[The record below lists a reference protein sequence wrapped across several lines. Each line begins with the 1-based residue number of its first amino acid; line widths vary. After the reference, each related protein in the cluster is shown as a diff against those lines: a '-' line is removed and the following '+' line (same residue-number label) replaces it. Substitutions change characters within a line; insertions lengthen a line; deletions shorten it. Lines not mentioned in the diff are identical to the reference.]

1 MNDVK
6 QRDNCIKEVK
16 LMEKLDH
23 RHITKY
29 IESFIQ
35 DNEMFIAV
43 EWAEKGDLKEFIKNV
58 RERGEQIPEKTVW
71 EYIMQIAMALEHMLK
86 MRVMHRDL
94 KPANI
99 FIDSRNELKLGDL
112 GLGRDFTSQ
121 TMEAFSRVGT
131 PLYMSPEVLQGS
143 GYDF

>member
-6 QRDNCIKEVK
+6 QRDKCIKEVK

-112 GLGRDFTSQ
+112 GLGRDFTS
-121 TMEAFSRVGT
+121 
-131 PLYMSPEVLQGS
+131 
-143 GYDF
+143 